1 MFGRIDSA
9 TRHVSVFVPGTGAR
23 MENMARYGNSVRLL
37 ARDTVGPDGVGAT
50 TTIAWLGMDAPDA
63 VMHDAPFRDY
73 AERGGPKLRDFV
85 IGLGIPAQA
94 DSTVIGHSYGGAVV
108 GVADREGLDVDRV
121 LLVESAGAGNGVWSI
136 GDYGEAATGRHVDH
150 YVITAPNDPI
160 TFARVDRVLQE
171 EFGLGHGG
179 DPDTMSGFTRLE
191 SGRFAL
197 DDPDPTRRGHLVEG
211 HSDPLERGTTS
222 WYNMVA
228 VSTGGRVTPWT
239 PPTLVDDGW
248 GVTIWPPS
256 IGPQKKLAYPYAD
269 PAYPGT
275 PTVDIP

>member
-1 MFGRIDSA
+1 MFGRIDAS

-23 MENMARYGNSVRLL
+23 MENMTVYSSSMRLL
-37 ARDTVGPDGVGAT
+37 ARDAIGADGIGAT
-50 TTIAWLGMDAPDA
+50 TTIAWLGMNAPDA
-63 VMHDAPFRDY
+63 VVHDAPFRNY

-85 IGLGIPAQA
+85 AGLGIPAYA

-108 GVADREGLDVDRV
+108 GVADRDGLAVDRV
-121 LLVESAGAGNGVWSI
+121 LLVETAGAGNGVWSI
-136 GDYGEAATGRHVDH
+136 GDYHEATTGRHIDH
-150 YVITAPNDPI
+150 YTITAPNDPI
-160 TFARVDRVLQE
+160 TFARVNRVAQE
-171 EFGLGHGG
+171 ETGLGHGG

-197 DDPDPTRRGHLVEG
+197 DDPDPARRGRLVEG
-211 HSDPLERGTTS
+211 HSDPLDRGTTS
-222 WYNMVA
+222 WDNMVA

-239 PPTLVDDGW
+239 PPALVDDGW

-256 IGPQKKLAYPYAD
+256 IGPQKKLVYPYSD